1 MKFSVQKTIFADAIQ
16 KLTSIISS
24 RTTLPVLNNVL
35 IKAEAGV
42 IILETTDLDVRITT
56 KIQGTI
62 DREGSTT
69 VPAKKLL
76 LFAKDFKGD
85 KVNIESDE
93 TFNLKLNAGDS
104 SYKLFGISPEE
115 FPVPPTI
122 STIRKIIIPQIDLF
136 RHLNLVSYA
145 SSIDESRKI
154 LNGVLLSVKSNMLIS
169 VATDGKR
176 LALLEKPIDKFEG
189 SEGDVVFHSRVANE
203 IQRIMTKD
211 GNTEIEIGEK
221 IIKFKMGETSLTSK
235 ILEGNFPNYRQ
246 IIPTSFSKKIEI
258 NKDEFHISLR
268 RIMNVI
274 SESSP
279 LVTLTFSTDKIT
291 ITANSSDIGEG
302 VETLPIKY
310 SGSDFKLLLNPNN
323 LSDPLKNMNINKF
336 VFQINDG
343 FSPISL
349 LGDEGFLYIMMP
361 VRNK

>member
-1 MKFSVQKTIFADAIQ
+1 
-16 KLTSIISS
+16 
-24 RTTLPVLNNVL
+24 
-35 IKAEAGV
+35 
-42 IILETTDLDVRITT
+42 
-56 KIQGTI
+56 
-62 DREGSTT
+62 
-69 VPAKKLL
+69 
-76 LFAKDFKGD
+76 
-85 KVNIESDE
+85 
-93 TFNLKLNAGDS
+93 
-104 SYKLFGISPEE
+104 
-115 FPVPPTI
+115 
-122 STIRKIIIPQIDLF
+122 
-136 RHLNLVSYA
+136 
-145 SSIDESRKI
+145 
-154 LNGVLLSVKSNMLIS
+154 MLIS